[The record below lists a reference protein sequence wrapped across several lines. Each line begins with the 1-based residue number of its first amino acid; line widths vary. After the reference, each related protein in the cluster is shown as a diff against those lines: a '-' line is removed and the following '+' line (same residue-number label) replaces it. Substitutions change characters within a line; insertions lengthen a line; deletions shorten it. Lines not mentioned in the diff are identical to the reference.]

1 MSWRLA
7 VEHTTEHR
15 YGGVVLASYNEARI
29 TPPSSEA
36 QLVMDHEIA
45 IRPVTRMLRYVDYW
59 GTKVTAF
66 DVHEPHERLLVHGRS
81 LVETGLRPG
90 VAAPVS
96 WEVLT
101 GASCHD
107 EFHEFL
113 GPSPY
118 VPPDAQFSAIAR
130 EITAGLGPVAAVEA
144 VADWTRA
151 HLAYER
157 GSTTVRTTAV
167 EALTLG
173 RGVCQDFVHV
183 ALGLL
188 RALGIPARYASGY
201 LHPEEDAQV
210 GARVMAESHAW
221 LDAWIG
227 AWHPVDP
234 TNGATVAERHVLV
247 ARGRDYSDVTPFK
260 GVYHGPTSEGVSV
273 QVAVTRTL

>member
-7 VEHTTEHR
+7 VEHTTEQR

-36 QLVMDHEIA
+36 QLVMDHEIG

-66 DVHEPHERLLVHGRS
+66 DVHEPHERLVVHGRS

-118 VPPDAQFSAIAR
+118 VPPDDAVLGDRAR
-130 EITAGLGPVAAVEA
+130 DHCRARTNSGGRGRRRLDARAPGVRARV
-144 VADWTRA
+144 DDRA
-151 HLAYER
+151 HDR
-157 GSTTVRTTAV
+157 GRSTRPRPRC
-167 EALTLG
+167 LPG
-173 RGVCQDFVHV
+173 
-183 ALGLL
+183 L
-188 RALGIPARYASGY
+188 RARRARIAARARDSRRATCPAICIRRRTPRWASG
-201 LHPEEDAQV
+201 
-210 GARVMAESHAW
+210 
-221 LDAWIG
+221 
-227 AWHPVDP
+227 
-234 TNGATVAERHVLV
+234 
-247 ARGRDYSDVTPFK
+247 
-260 GVYHGPTSEGVSV
+260 
-273 QVAVTRTL
+273 